1 MTILELLKNI
11 GLGLFV
17 NGNYALLSG
26 NITLNNTYI
35 VFGSVALM
43 ALSIYADRKE
53 KK

>member
-1 MTILELLKNI
+1 MLELLKNI
-11 GLGLFV
+11 GLGLFI

-26 NITLNNTYI
+26 NISLNNIYI

-43 ALSIYADRKE
+43 AICIYADRKD

>member
-1 MTILELLKNI
+1 MLELLKNI

-35 VFGSVALM
+35 VFDSVALM